1 MAIVNINGLPGE
13 LAATGSSSTAIGS
26 KHIVKKYPWIP
37 NAGIDIGRLEKE
49 IETDIQ
55 QIAEL
60 LFDIE
65 EGKFSTGFEGS
76 LLDLQRKLEP
86 STGEL
91 GRKQAAFMAASMA
104 ATRDV
109 YNKEY
114 GSYKE

>member
-1 MAIVNINGLPGE
+1 MSSKSFT
-13 LAATGSSSTAIGS
+13 ATARREAKS
-26 KHIVKKYPWIP
+26 YPWPGMGEYGLDIP
-37 NAGIDIGRLEKE
+37 VLEAE

-86 STGEL
+86 STWEL

>member
-65 EGKFSTGFEGS
+65 EGKFSTGFEGN
-76 LLDLQRKLEP
+76 LVDLQRKLMDTE
-86 STGEL
+86 
-91 GRKQAAFMAASMA
+91 K
-104 ATRDV
+104 
-109 YNKEY
+109 Y
-114 GSYKE
+114 GMGFSDPRVLYTVLKYKHTLKPKPKH